1 MSKFYSRTIK
11 SESPEDAGGT
21 SVYFSPPV
29 DWKVLPSSETTALSI
44 SLWLSPSSC
53 ALLERTQERPRRCA
67 HLELH
72 ASPWNSPTRVAQSP
86 RVCAGSSH
94 ASLPPGVGH
103 ILSGHTSGPR
113 GSLGQLLAGDRRE
126 QSMQSVLGTLSVP
139 HPTWFSSLITHTHP
153 GLYSPTQPKA
163 DYTPR
168 TSPPPCLSNH
178 HENGCVWATN
188 C

>member
-103 ILSGHTSGPR
+103 ILSGHTPGPR

-126 QSMQSVLGTLSVP
+126 RSMQSVLGTLSVP